1 MLPNLQIGF
10 KSTPSPEEIIRTST
24 SELHELELKNCEA
37 NSVFEKIRLETML
50 TEEDI
55 LAILCQG
62 LANKGLNQIKSC
74 TNITN
79 RIEIGKTIETGMIL

>member
-24 SELHELELKNCEA
+24 SDLHEVELKNCEA
-37 NSVFEKIRLETML
+37 NSVFEKIRLETKL

-55 LAILCQG
+55 LGTIHIFTFLG
-62 LANKGLNQIKSC
+62 FLVFE
-74 TNITN
+74 
-79 RIEIGKTIETGMIL
+79 IEARSFYDGVFPHK

>member
-24 SELHELELKNCEA
+24 PEVELKNCEA
-37 NSVFEKIRLETML
+37 NSVVEKIRLETKL

-55 LAILCQG
+55 LTILCHG

-79 RIEIGKTIETGMIL
+79 RIEIGKTIETGIIL